1 MSKNN
6 PFAWEDREARK
17 EKRKERKEA
26 FIDYCNEHYQVIE
39 FVEGVM
45 LGAICVGIGF
55 IGGVAYASTRI
66 AKNVVNIAKEG

>member
-26 FIDYCNEHYQVIE
+26 FIDYCNAHYQVIE
-39 FVEGVM
+39 FVEGFI

-55 IGGVAYASTRI
+55 IGGVAYTSTRI
-66 AKNVVNIAKEG
+66 AKNGVIIAKES